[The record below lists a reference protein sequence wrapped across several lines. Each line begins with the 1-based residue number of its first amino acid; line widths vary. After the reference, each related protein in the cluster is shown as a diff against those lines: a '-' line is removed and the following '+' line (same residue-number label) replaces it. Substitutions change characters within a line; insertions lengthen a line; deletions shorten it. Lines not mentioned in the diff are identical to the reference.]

1 MKKIFLASLLLLA
14 TACSDDDTS
23 IDGLFIPNV
32 SNQWTS
38 DRNSIFFFTTEQ
50 SNVSESTFTGNEQ
63 PLDNDDV
70 YQLEGSFK
78 NHDIEYTFTS
88 GPETGVK
95 YTGKFIEGASLKV
108 KATGS
113 NGKKVEITRN

>member
-1 MKKIFLASLLLLA
+1 MKKIILASLMFLS
-14 TACSDDDTS
+14 TACTDDDTT

-32 SNQWTS
+32 SNQWLS
-38 DRNSIFFFTTEQ
+38 DRNSEFFFTTEKT
-50 SNVSESTFTGNEQ
+50 NVNESTFIGNEQ
-63 PLDNDDV
+63 PLDNDDF
-70 YQLEGSFK
+70 YDLEGSFK

-88 GPETGVK
+88 GPEAGVK
-95 YTGKFIEGASLKV
+95 YTGKFIEGASLRI

>member
-1 MKKIFLASLLLLA
+1 MKKIFLASLLLLSA
-14 TACSDDDTS
+14 ACADDDTG

-38 DRNSIFFFTTEQ
+38 NRNSIFFFNTE
-50 SNVSESTFTGNEQ
+50 STNVSESTFTGNEQ
-63 PLDNDDV
+63 PLDNNDV
-70 YQLEGSFK
+70 YELEGSFK

-95 YTGKFIEGASLKV
+95 YTGKFIEGASLKI

-113 NGKKVEITRN
+113 NGNKVEITRN

>member
-1 MKKIFLASLLLLA
+1 MLLA
-14 TACSDDDTS
+14 TACTDDDAS
-23 IDGLFIPNV
+23 IDDLFIPNV

-63 PLDNDDV
+63 PQDNSNDV

-78 NHDIEYTFTS
+78 NHDIEYTFSS
-88 GPETGVK
+88 GPETGIK
-95 YTGKFIEGASLKV
+95 YTGKFIEGASLKI